1 MSRVSIGMNPSRVLL
16 PVLLAAVLFGCE
28 NTTTAPGPAA
38 RAVLRLSVT
47 PDPLVSDIVPG
58 GFSVRYVIKI
68 TEIAG
73 VGGTFEFVNSTV
85 FDDVTGR
92 QLAVNNFDNSDMLVF
107 VGTDRLEPNQSIDV
121 PQTIAYITPGAGRA
135 AVLTVAVR
143 FDDDKDSIINESIL
157 VKIL

>member
-1 MSRVSIGMNPSRVLL
+1 MSRASIGTHPSRVAL
-16 PVLLAAVLFGCE
+16 PLLLAGVMFGCQ

-38 RAVLRLSVT
+38 RAVLTMSVT
-47 PDPLVSDIVPG
+47 PDPLLADIVPG

-85 FDDVTGR
+85 FDDVTGK

-107 VGTDRLEPNQSIDV
+107 VGTDRLEPNTSIDV
-121 PQTIAYITPGAGRA
+121 PQTIAYVTPGAGRA
-135 AVLTVAVR
+135 AILTVAVR
-143 FDDDKDSIINESIL
+143 FNDDKNFIINESIL
-157 VKIL
+157 VRIL

>member
-1 MSRVSIGMNPSRVLL
+1 MSRASNGICPARMVLPL
-16 PVLLAAVLFGCE
+16 ILAAVLFGCE

-38 RAVLRLSVT
+38 RAVLSMTVT
-47 PDPLVSDIVPG
+47 PDPLLADVVLG

-107 VGTDRLEPNQSIDV
+107 VGTDRLEPNTSIDV
-121 PQTIAYITPGAGRA
+121 PQTIAYITPGGGRT

-143 FDDDKDSIINESIL
+143 FNDDKDSIINESIL
-157 VKIL
+157 VRIL